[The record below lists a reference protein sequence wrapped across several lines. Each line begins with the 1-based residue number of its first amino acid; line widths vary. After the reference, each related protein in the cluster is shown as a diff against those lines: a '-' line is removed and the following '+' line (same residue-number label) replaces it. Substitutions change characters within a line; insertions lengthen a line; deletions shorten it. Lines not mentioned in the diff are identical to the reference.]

1 VALGSGLTL
10 GTLGPWHTLL
20 LLSAGAVTSIP
31 LLFFGA
37 AVRRLPLS
45 VLGLMQYLA
54 PVLQFL
60 FGAVVMG
67 EDMPLERWIGFAIVW
82 FALILLSVD
91 ALRNR
96 RNRLPLAPN

>member
-1 VALGSGLTL
+1 
-10 GTLGPWHTLL
+10 
-20 LLSAGAVTSIP
+20 
-31 LLFFGA
+31 
-37 AVRRLPLS
+37 
-45 VLGLMQYLA
+45 MQYLA

-67 EDMPLERWIGFAIVW
+67 EDMPVERWVGFGIVW

-96 RNRLPLAPN
+96 RNRFHFLPT